1 MKKSRNYR
9 RISELQTIKG
19 LKEVVNWLDY
29 WQNDFDWF
37 GLNFWDTCLVTLVV
51 QIFLQKMRTKTEL
64 VSKDVES
71 ISWDDKTYLK
81 SICWLESP
89 VCRFHGLQPEKK
101 KKWIKFWIR
110 WNEESWENLV
120 KGTQVPVASAIII
133 HECQRS
139 VPFLRLTSH
148 DELHTSQRLYSVY
161 NDTTTCTMCSIVI
174 LCYSGN
180 LGSWPTKSN
189 DTSI

>member
-1 MKKSRNYR
+1 MIYR
-9 RISELQTIKG
+9 RICELKIIKG
-19 LKEVVNWLDY
+19 LKEEVNR
-29 WQNDFDWF
+29 QNDFDWF
-37 GLNFWDTCLVTLVV
+37 WDTCLATLVV

-89 VCRFHGLQPEKK
+89 FCRFHGLQPEKK

-110 WNEESWENLV
+110 WIEESWENLV

-133 HECQRS
+133 HESQRS
-139 VPFLRLTSH
+139 VPFLRNQCGSRVTSH
-148 DELHTSQRLYSVY
+148 DTTDTSQRLYSVY
-161 NDTTTCTMCSIVI
+161 NDTTTCTMCTSYFVLFWVTDKKKVI
-174 LCYSGN
+174 WY
-180 LGSWPTKSN
+180 
-189 DTSI
+189 

>member
-1 MKKSRNYR
+1 MIYR
-9 RISELQTIKG
+9 RICELKIIKG
-19 LKEVVNWLDY
+19 LKEEVNR
-29 WQNDFDWF
+29 QNDFDWF
-37 GLNFWDTCLVTLVV
+37 WDTCLATLVV

-89 VCRFHGLQPEKK
+89 FCRFHGLQPEKK

-110 WNEESWENLV
+110 WIEESWENLV

-133 HECQRS
+133 HESQRS
-139 VPFLRLTSH
+139 VPFLRITSH
-148 DELHTSQRLYSVY
+148 ESRHDGHVTTIVQCVQWYYNLYNVY
-161 NDTTTCTMCSIVI
+161 
-174 LCYSGN
+174 
-180 LGSWPTKSN
+180 
-189 DTSI
+189 